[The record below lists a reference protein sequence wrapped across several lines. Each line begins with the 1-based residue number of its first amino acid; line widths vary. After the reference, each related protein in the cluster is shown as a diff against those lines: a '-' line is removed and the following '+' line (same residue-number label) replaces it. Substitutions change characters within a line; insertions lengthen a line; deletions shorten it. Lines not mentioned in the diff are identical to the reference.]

1 MPIFFIDLGGRTHSR
16 RVETAFMGLPL
27 SEGSMSQ
34 LNTDT
39 SVSFQDGEVP
49 YIRRPPRADLT
60 RARQYVT
67 PLAVPLTL
75 RKNVRMLVK
84 GVLTLQ

>member
-39 SVSFQDGEVP
+39 SVSFQDGKS
-49 YIRRPPRADLT
+49 
-60 RARQYVT
+60 
-67 PLAVPLTL
+67 LTL
-75 RKNVRMLVK
+75 DGRL
-84 GVLTLQ
+84 VLTSPVLAGM